1 MKRDKLQMRPKPS
14 FYFILLVLIFFY
26 AIPSHSEEKRESQ
39 ILDWDESEKAFVHKN
54 ITLQDLGLKSSTHY
68 ILEHFSIHSGL
79 EPLPV
84 PLEKVEENLKLMTL
98 GYHLQKI
105 ENRFRYIS
113 KKASFKKDITA
124 FNPPIRIRIDAPY
137 AYSPTDYYDKNTSLK
152 NTALT
157 IPPSDSKNGWNS
169 ELWFAPKWS
178 FPVIGGTFA
187 VDRIID
193 TALCPDAI
201 YHEYAHLITGK
212 YLGNNSI
219 GKSLSEGLS
228 DYYTASML
236 NHPELYTYKTCEGV
250 KRQLLV
256 TSFRLDKSFGSYD
269 TGIESEFKKDLRFI
283 PSLLWQYRNV
293 VGKDLA
299 DVTIL
304 QAVSGTGASPRFFP
318 EFLEAISSALYQE
331 VKKSEGERAALE
343 LVDKVETSVFLPHKV
358 FTKRSRKETIFGLLP
373 KTSILLPNS
382 DSKTNVMCQNRNEYE
397 FFWDTVGSEDPNL
410 RFYWHCDQVK
420 IPMVIDFEQSDPG
433 FYLLKNNVAY
443 LSGKL
448 RFASKNPDKADS
460 KLSEED
466 RMQYLNLYDYVK
478 NNYLFYRTMDKEVR
492 LYYGEKGKLTE
503 GGFRLGFAYPGI
515 LGGNFTYRFTG
526 N

>member
-1 MKRDKLQMRPKPS
+1 MKRYKLFLNSKS
-14 FYFILLVLIFFY
+14 KFYFIILVLLFFY
-26 AIPSHSEEKRESQ
+26 TMPSYSEERKQNQ

-54 ITLQDLGLKSSTHY
+54 ITLNDLGLRSTTNY
-68 ILEHFSIHSGL
+68 TLEHFSIHSGM
-79 EPLPV
+79 ESLPV
-84 PLEKVEENLKLMTL
+84 PLEQVEGNLKLMTL

-137 AYSPTDYYDKNTSLK
+137 AYSPTDYYDKKISLK

-157 IPPSDSKNGWNS
+157 IPPSGSKSGWNS

-187 VDRIID
+187 IDRIID

-201 YHEYAHLITGK
+201 YHEYTHLITGQ

-236 NHPELYTYKTCEGV
+236 DHPELYTYKTCEGV

-283 PSLLWQYRNV
+283 PSLLWQYRSV

-304 QAVSGTGASPRFFP
+304 QAVSGTDAAPRFFP
-318 EFLEAISSALYQE
+318 EFLDALSSSLFRE
-331 VKKSEGERAALE
+331 VKKAQGDVFALE
-343 LVDKVETSVFLPHKV
+343 LVRKVETSVFLPHGV
-358 FTKRSRKETIFGLLP
+358 FTKHSKKETVFGLLP
-373 KTSILLPNS
+373 KTPKLLPNS
-382 DSKTNVMCQNRNEYE
+382 DSKTKVMCSNRNEFE
-397 FFWDTVGSEDPNL
+397 FLWSNVSVEDPNL
-410 RFYWHCDQVK
+410 RFYWHCNRMK
-420 IPMVIDFEQSDPG
+420 IPMVIDLEQADPG
-433 FYLLKNNVAY
+433 FYLLKNNLSY

-448 RFASKNPDKADS
+448 RFASKNPGRPDP

-466 RMQYLNLYDYVK
+466 QIQYLKLYDYVK

-492 LYYGEKGKLTE
+492 LYYGEKGKSTD
-503 GGFRLGFAYPGI
+503 GMFRLEFAYPGI
-515 LGGNFTYRFTG
+515 LGGNFIYRFPET
-526 N
+526 